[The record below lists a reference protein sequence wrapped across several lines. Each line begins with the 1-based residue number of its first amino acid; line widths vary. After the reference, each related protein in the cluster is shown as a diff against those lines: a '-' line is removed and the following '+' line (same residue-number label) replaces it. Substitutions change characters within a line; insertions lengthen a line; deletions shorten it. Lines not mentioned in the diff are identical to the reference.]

1 MTISPKE
8 CSEKYT
14 CCYMHRQIRNVKM
27 KLQINAK
34 VVVYKIDGTGGGKQV
49 ILLDKTKLNQPTNKN
64 IMESE
69 NAGN

>member
-1 MTISPKE
+1 M
-8 CSEKYT
+8 
-14 CCYMHRQIRNVKM
+14 QIRNVKM

-49 ILLDKTKLNQPTNKN
+49 ILLDKTKPNQPTNKN